1 MEISQ
6 LITAIAQQLAQRHPH
21 DIVTRQQDAWWIL
34 EAITQKT
41 EAQILAQKDFV
52 LTRQQEIELEKWI
65 DLHVNH
71 AAPIQYLIGWVP
83 FDDVQIF
90 TRPPVLIPRPE
101 TEEWV
106 IKLTEKLRAIK
117 TPLNI
122 LDIGAGSG
130 CISISLAK
138 ALPHSKIYAVDIS
151 DEALQLIKENVAH
164 NRVQN
169 MYVLKS
175 DLFAQLPKMHF
186 DLIVSNPPYIA
197 PEEWHTLAPSVT
209 KWEDKRAL
217 LGGKQGLEIINQII
231 EQTKIWLKQN
241 GLMQQNNIPQLVLEI
256 GYQQGAAV
264 KKLCIDA
271 GYTDV
276 TIEKDLEGKDR
287 VIYARI

>member
-41 EAQILAQKDFV
+41 EAQIIAQKNFV
-52 LTRQQEIELEKWI
+52 LTRQQEIELNKWV

-83 FDDVQIF
+83 FDDIQIF

-106 IKLTEKLRAIK
+106 INLIEKLRRLK
-117 TPLNI
+117 SPLTI

-130 CISISLAK
+130 CISIALAK
-138 ALPHSKIYAVDIS
+138 AFPDSKIYAVDIS
-151 DEALQLIKENVAH
+151 DQALQLIKENIKH
-164 NRVQN
+164 NQTPNVFI
-169 MYVLKS
+169 LKS
-175 DLFAQLPKMHF
+175 DLFAQLPKIQF

-209 KWEDKRAL
+209 QWEDKRAL
-217 LGGKQGLEIINQII
+217 LADNQGLAIIAHII
-231 EQTKIWLKQN
+231 DQAKMWLNSNK
-241 GLMQQNNIPQLVLEI
+241 LMQQHNIPQLVIEI
-256 GYQQGAAV
+256 GYRQGNAI

-271 GYTDV
+271 GYINV

-287 VIYARI
+287 VLYARV